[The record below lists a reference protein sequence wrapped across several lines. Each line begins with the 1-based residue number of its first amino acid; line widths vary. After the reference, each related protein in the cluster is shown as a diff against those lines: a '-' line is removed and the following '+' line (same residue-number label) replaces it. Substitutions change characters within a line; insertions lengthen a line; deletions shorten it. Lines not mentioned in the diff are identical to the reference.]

1 MTRLGRT
8 DGGPR
13 LHVQREEEEEEEGG
27 ARDYKCDVND
37 ECLDLFFCI
46 SETLLIT
53 VFVGAY
59 RISPSVISTA
69 KASFYLDLKGN
80 ANLGN

>member
-13 LHVQREEEEEEEGG
+13 LHVQREEEEEEGG

-59 RISPSVISTA
+59 RISSSVISTA